1 LRRPYIFAAGLG
13 DVSSPVEVTSVEEI
27 LKDKD
32 KASFKISGS
41 TSTSSTPFANFLY
54 FSSSFSLVV

>member
-41 TSTSSTPFANFLY
+41 TSKNITGGDIYVDVKEA
-54 FSSSFSLVV
+54 